1 MTDTTRVT
9 LSEEIARAVLEVP
22 GVAFLRP
29 RLSGL
34 LRPSAGASG
43 TDGASPGT
51 SAGISVREAEGGG
64 SWDVGVRLVA
74 LSNDRTLEVARAA
87 RRAVEDRLESL
98 LPGGAAR
105 AHVTVTV
112 TGRV

>member
-34 LRPSAGASG
+34 LRSSAGAPG
-43 TDGASPGT
+43 PDGT

-98 LPGGAAR
+98 LPGGAAH